1 MGAGRASWALEGGE
15 PGPES
20 CAGQRG
26 VFSWE
31 AAGWD
36 LAFRRHLGVEDR
48 LRGAKWEAEG
58 TLRRGGSDTVELAGG
73 TGQRQQVG
81 ERRDPK
87 LGYEWA
93 VMEPGTSP

>member
-1 MGAGRASWALEGGE
+1 MWGQAGPRGPSREEGQD
-15 PGPES
+15 PEG

-26 VFSWE
+26 VFNRE

-58 TLRRGGSDTVELAGG
+58 ALRRGGSDTVELGGGHRAKAAGG
-73 TGQRQQVG
+73 
-81 ERRDPK
+81 
-87 LGYEWA
+87 
-93 VMEPGTSP
+93 